1 MLNVS
6 YKLAMTVMINNG
18 YNFEYNG
25 LTVSLNLTV
34 SLDRDLLLYEYVGIT
49 LISGDSGAVN
59 NNIMEILTSDMQL

>member
-6 YKLAMTVMINNG
+6 YKLTMTVMINNG

-34 SLDRDLLLYEYVGIT
+34 SLDKVLLLYEYVGIT
-49 LISGDSGAVN
+49 MISGDSGAVN
-59 NNIMEILTSDMQL
+59 VEILTSDMRL